1 MEHIANPWPPS
12 RRWRLAP
19 WVGAR
24 PFGIDL
30 QGLCRRVTITRSTSL
45 PLRCGTTCGL
55 RGLTVWP
62 DPCDRKEAVDRY
74 RKTLPMSCPAMQR
87 LSFFL
92 LMGVTLYASLVGA
105 G

>member
-1 MEHIANPWPPS
+1 MASISEVAARAMGRRAALWYRPPRS
-12 RRWRLAP
+12 LPAC
-19 WVGAR
+19 A
-24 PFGIDL
+24 I
-30 QGLCRRVTITRSTSL
+30 IRSTSL

-55 RGLTVWP
+55 RGLTVRP

-74 RKTLPMSCPAMQR
+74 RKTLPMSRPAMQR